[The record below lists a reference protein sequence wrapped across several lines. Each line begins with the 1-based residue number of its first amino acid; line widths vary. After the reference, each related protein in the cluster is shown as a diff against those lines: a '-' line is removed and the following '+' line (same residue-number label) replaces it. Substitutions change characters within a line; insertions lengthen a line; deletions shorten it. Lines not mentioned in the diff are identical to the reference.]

1 MCSSDLASP
10 EGRMTQGE
18 TRMVMTERARGA
30 VLQRSQSGNT
40 IVASDLTAALD
51 AVRNH
56 PKDGVVWQTSDEPPS
71 AYLLKVSGGSLR
83 REEEGL
89 AQRIN
94 AKESDILLS
103 AKAERNETAS
113 ETVDLKAALAQEE
126 ARRQQQE
133 PLISKALLQENATKD
148 VEEKF
153 MYTDPDVIHIRPDML
168 TDSDGTESVKPDSR
182 VLKQIAASDSNA
194 ASEAG
199 RELRDERLPET
210 ARSGKEQH
218 AASLIV
224 NQLANSERDIVR
236 QPDAGERGRMPEHGE
251 HTLTRTIQKE
261 R

>member
-1 MCSSDLASP
+1 M
-10 EGRMTQGE
+10 
-18 TRMVMTERARGA
+18 
-30 VLQRSQSGNT
+30 
-40 IVASDLTAALD
+40 ASDLTAALD

-199 RELRDERLPET
+199 RELRHESQPET
-210 ARSGKEQH
+210 ARLGKEQH

-236 QPDAGERGRMPEHGE
+236 QPDAGERGRMPEHDE